1 MKKILSKEEINKVL
15 EILRDLYPDAR
26 AELDFTNPFELL
38 IATILSAQ
46 CTDVQVNKTTSK
58 LFKEYKTPKD
68 YLTMTEKELGKKIYS
83 CGFYKTKSKNILET
97 CRILVEE
104 YDSQVPDTIEDL
116 MKLPG
121 VGKKTANVV
130 VSNAFGTPAIAVD
143 THVFRVSNRIG
154 LADSKNV
161 EDTEIDLMKNI
172 DKDLWIDAHH
182 QLSSMEE
189 GCARQEI
196 PCVKNVLLIPTV
208 FIIKIIVLHKY
219 LKSDIMI

>member
-1 MKKILSKEEINKVL
+1 MLKKKDIDKVIELLL
-15 EILRDLYPDAR
+15 ELYPDAK

-58 LFKEYKTPKD
+58 LFKEYKTPEE
-68 YLTMTEKELGKKIYS
+68 YLTMTEEQLGRKIYS

-97 CRILVEE
+97 CRILISK
-104 YDSQVPDTIEDL
+104 YNSQVPDSIKEL
-116 MKLPG
+116 MTLPG

-130 VSNAFGTPAIAVD
+130 VSNAFGVPAIAVD

-161 EDTEIDLMKNI
+161 EDTEEDLMKNI
-172 DKDLWIDAHH
+172 DRDMWTKAHH
-182 QLSSMEE
+182 LIIFHGRRMCRARGPICEE
-189 GCARQEI
+189 CPLTGYC
-196 PCVKNVLLIPTV
+196 L
-208 FIIKIIVLHKY
+208 Y
-219 LKSDIMI
+219 YKSI

>member
-1 MKKILSKEEINKVL
+1 MKKKMLKKKEINTVL
-15 EILRDLYPDAR
+15 DLLLELYPDAK

-46 CTDVQVNKTTSK
+46 CTDVQVNKTTSV
-58 LFKEYKTPKD
+58 LFKEYKTPSD
-68 YLTMTEKELGKKIYS
+68 YLTMTEEQLGRKIYS

-104 YDSQVPDTIEDL
+104 YDSQVPESIEEL

-130 VSNAFGTPAIAVD
+130 VSNAFGVPAIAVD

-161 EDTEIDLMKNI
+161 EDTEVDLMKNI
-172 DKDLWIDAHH
+172 DKDMWTKAHH
-182 QLSSMEE
+182 LIIFHGRRM
-189 GCARQEI
+189 CKARGPLCEVCPI
-196 PCVKNVLLIPTV
+196 NPYCL
-208 FIIKIIVLHKY
+208 Y
-219 LKSDIMI
+219 YKSK

>member
-1 MKKILSKEEINKVL
+1 MKKILNKKEIEEVL
-15 EILRDLYPDAR
+15 ESLLHLYPDAK

-46 CTDVQVNKTTSK
+46 CTDIQVNKTTDK

-68 YLTMTEKELGKKIYS
+68 YLRLTEEELGRKIYS

-97 CRILVEE
+97 CKILIEN
-104 YDSQVPDTIEDL
+104 YDGKVPDNIEEL

-121 VGKKTANVV
+121 VGRKTANVV
-130 VSNAFGTPAIAVD
+130 VSNAFGVPAIAVD

-161 EDTEIDLMKNI
+161 SDTELDLMKNI
-172 DKDLWIDAHH
+172 KKSMWTKAHH
-182 QLSSMEE
+182 LIIFHGRRICKARKSSM
-189 GCARQEI
+189 
-196 PCVKNVLLIPTV
+196 
-208 FIIKIIVLHKY
+208 
-219 LKSDIMI
+219 

>member
-1 MKKILSKEEINKVL
+1 MKKKMLKKKDINKVL
-15 EILRDLYPDAR
+15 DLLLDLYPDAK

-58 LFKEYKTPKD
+58 LFKEFKTPEE
-68 YLTMTEKELGKKIYS
+68 YLTMTEEQLGRKIYS

-97 CRILVEE
+97 CRILIAK
-104 YDSQVPDTIEDL
+104 YNSQVPDTIEEL
-116 MKLPG
+116 MTLPG

-130 VSNAFGTPAIAVD
+130 VSNAFGVPAIAVD

-161 EDTEIDLMKNI
+161 EDTEVDLMNNI
-172 DKDLWIDAHH
+172 DKEMWTKAHH
-182 QLSSMEE
+182 LIIFHGRRM
-189 GCARQEI
+189 CRARGPSCEI
-196 PCVKNVLLIPTV
+196 CPISPYCFYYNSISK
-208 FIIKIIVLHKY
+208 K
-219 LKSDIMI
+219 

>member
-182 QLSSMEE
+182 QLIFHGRRMCKARNPLCEE
-189 GCARQEI
+189 CPI
-196 PCVKNVLLIPTV
+196 NPYCFYYKNL
-208 FIIKIIVLHKY
+208 
-219 LKSDIMI
+219 